1 MAIYHLSMRNVTR
14 TSGKSFISYVAYV
27 NGEKMKDP
35 ESGKTYNRTSKDE
48 VKEHGVMLC
57 KNAPADWE
65 NKETLWTEVLK
76 KETRS
81 NSRIAKD
88 FNVALF
94 REFDHDENLECLKEL
109 AAKLTEYGVCVNW
122 SFHDKDDNPH
132 GHLLTTCRP
141 IDENGN
147 WGARQRA
154 AYKLDQDGNRIP
166 VIDKTTG
173 EQKKGKKGD
182 LQWKRVTEPVGAFD
196 QKDFIEQLR
205 SDWEEIARRHGVE
218 IDHRSYKRQGLDKT
232 PTIHVGRGKYIENS
246 DRVEYNNT
254 VVAIN
259 IENER
264 LQNELRQIEQQRAI
278 EERKTA
284 LEEMKKVVK
293 DYQDEGFTLEQMK
306 AHNFDFYTLDPKGLI
321 GIYKAN
327 KGTIDRYNS
336 TLPSDKQ
343 QQTDAKKTLV
353 VFKKAVGELIREQT
367 QQKQELIDFTAAPP
381 PKPRNTHTSH
391 REHHTPPPLINGRKL
406 AHEIDY
412 QVNKDKQAALKDFEQ
427 AQRAADR
434 ERWKMA
440 HRDDWDMD

>member
-14 TSGKSFISYVAYV
+14 TSGKSFISYVAYI
-27 NGEKMKDP
+27 NGERMRDP
-35 ESGKTYNRTSKDE
+35 ENGKTYNRTSKDE

-57 KNAPADWE
+57 KSAPVEWK
-65 NKETLWTEVLK
+65 NKEKLWEEVLK

-232 PTIHVGRGKYIENS
+232 PTVHVGKGKYIENS

-254 VVAIN
+254 VVALN
-259 IENER
+259 AESER
-264 LQNELRQIEQQRAI
+264 LQHELATIEQQRQ
-278 EERKTA
+278 EQERKTA
-284 LEEMKKVVK
+284 LEQMKKAVQEYSDQTGISLTEMK
-293 DYQDEGFTLEQMK
+293 QHG
-306 AHNFDFYTLDPKGLI
+306 FDFGRLDPRSLI
-321 GIYKAN
+321 GIYQSHKDVIN
-327 KGTIDRYNS
+327 KYFG
-336 TLPSDKQ
+336 TLPPDQ
-343 QQTDAKKTLV
+343 QSKTDAQKALV
-353 VFKKAVGELIREQT
+353 VYKKAVSELIREQPQE
-367 QQKQELIDFTAAPP
+367 QQTELTAPP
-381 PKPRNTHTSH
+381 PKPKHTHVNH
-391 REHHTPPPLINGRKL
+391 RKHTPPPLINGRKL
-406 AHEIDY
+406 SHEIDY
-412 QVNKDKQAALKDFEQ
+412 QIQQEKNAALRDYEQ
-427 AQRAADR
+427 AQRAADQ
-434 ERWKMA
+434 ERWRMQ